1 MIGLRQHPVLQD
13 LRRRDPA
20 LRQPAPAGGSRI
32 SLESAL
38 SVLARLLRPRR
49 RGISRLGQ
57 MRPGPGSCQL
67 PGHITPPGARLN
79 GERHPAHPGDPLQPG
94 PQMPPVSRGDL
105 PALHLPR
112 HHVQVIE
119 RDLLPVMSIPPAI
132 DGIG

>member
-1 MIGLRQHPVLQD
+1 MERKQCRWGGTERVVLWV
-13 LRRRDPA
+13 A
-20 LRQPAPAGGSRI
+20 LAV
-32 SLESAL
+32 AL

-49 RGISRLGQ
+49 RGLSRLGQ

-79 GERHPAHPGDPLQPG
+79 GERPPAHPGEPLQPG

-105 PALHLPR
+105 PALPLPR

-119 RDLLPVMSIPPAI
+119 RDLLPVDVHPAC
-132 DGIG
+132 D